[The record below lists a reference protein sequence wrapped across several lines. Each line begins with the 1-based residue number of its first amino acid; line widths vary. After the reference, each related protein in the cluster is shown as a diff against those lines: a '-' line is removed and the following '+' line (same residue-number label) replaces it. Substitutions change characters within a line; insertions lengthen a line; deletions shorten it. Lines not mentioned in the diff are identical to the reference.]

1 MDGKKVIDEI
11 NSLDEDSDF
20 IIKSNKKGINVGTI
34 FLIILIIILIAGV
47 YLYSTKDKRLAQE
60 ALTDFGKYLSE
71 NPDYFYNEDLDYEV
85 ISENEDNFEEE
96 SKNLKIIKEFQDVNK
111 NLGIILNNQNEN
123 TVTGIL
129 VQVIFYNN
137 ENKPIKINDYVINIL
152 EPNLDYY
159 IIFNETPE
167 NFERYEFLITKEYE
181 DPSIKSLKNSITYDV
196 KDKNENEIVITGEN
210 SSSETIK
217 ELEFFLIYYD
227 ENNNI
232 LGVDTIY
239 EYDID
244 KNNKFKIE
252 SYKGMYDDNYEEI
265 NYERYE
271 VVLASAYTYEY

>member
-159 IIFNETPE
+159 IIFNENPE

>member
-85 ISENEDNFEEE
+85 ISEDEDNFEEE

-111 NLGIILNNQNEN
+111 NLGIILNNQNKN

-196 KDKNENEIVITGEN
+196 KDKNGNEIVITGEN